1 MFAHRSTDT
10 ALATRFR
17 TERVCTVNHEFF
29 FDTREG
35 QLMGPYA
42 SREEAL
48 KGVEDYIRQCQA
60 RQSR

>member
-1 MFAHRSTDT
+1 MSTQRSTDT
-10 ALATRFR
+10 APVTRFR
-17 TERVCTVNHEFF
+17 SERICAVNHEFF

-48 KGVEDYIRQCQA
+48 KGVEDYIRQCRAQQP
-60 RQSR
+60 R